1 MHISDSGFIKKQL
14 YITKLEKDI
23 YSVLKAEV
31 VMEALTEAQEK
42 RARWLF
48 EDQYVLAMEGKK
60 DRILLAYGV
69 IFPLDS
75 TGDVSINEQVFGSLC
90 RIDDEVRSEILTTRS
105 LLRRRLE
112 QRKRLL
118 KKFSRYHHRK
128 TMGLP

>member
-1 MHISDSGFIKKQL
+1 MTVMHISDSGFIKKQL

-31 VMEALTEAQEK
+31 VMAALTEAQEK

-69 IFPLDS
+69 IFPLD
-75 TGDVSINEQVFGSLC
+75 
-90 RIDDEVRSEILTTRS
+90 
-105 LLRRRLE
+105 
-112 QRKRLL
+112 
-118 KKFSRYHHRK
+118 
-128 TMGLP
+128 